1 VRSLAD
7 ELAARNTE
15 VFEAA
20 TFEDDIAMVVS
31 DGSIHGIFVDW
42 AFGAIQSLTKKAWS
56 FSRPSARAN
65 ILVLLS
71 VPLYA
76 IVCKRISIHGTRTWA
91 FTMRSEKEK
100 LNLPPLKRGD

>member
-1 VRSLAD
+1 MTGGRAVRSLAD

-42 AFGAIQSLTKKAWS
+42 AFGADDSKS
-56 FSRPSARAN
+56 
-65 ILVLLS
+65 
-71 VPLYA
+71 
-76 IVCKRISIHGTRTWA
+76 H
-91 FTMRSEKEK
+91 
-100 LNLPPLKRGD
+100 